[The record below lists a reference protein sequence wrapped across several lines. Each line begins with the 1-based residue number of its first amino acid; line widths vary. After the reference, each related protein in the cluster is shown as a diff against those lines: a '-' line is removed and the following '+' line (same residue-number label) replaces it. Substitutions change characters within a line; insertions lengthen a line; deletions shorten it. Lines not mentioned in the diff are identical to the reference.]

1 MNRGSP
7 IIAPIPAR
15 AASSV
20 TKAATHAALGGGFDL
35 YSHVAARCADDPFR
49 AA

>member
-20 TKAATHAALGGGFDL
+20 TKAPTHAALGGGFDFNL
-35 YSHVAARCADDPFR
+35 HVAARGTDDPFR